1 MSNAPANAS
10 ALRHGAAQLP
20 GIGGEDVQPVGSHSR
35 ASSIGGHETAIV
47 VHNDAVVQGLSAVP
61 YMRKTANRGILIEP
75 RCAGRPPGG

>member
-1 MSNAPANAS
+1 MRQQMPRRFAMARRSC
-10 ALRHGAAQLP
+10 R
-20 GIGGEDVQPVGSHSR
+20 GSEAKTCNLWDR
-35 ASSIGGHETAIV
+35 IRELIPSIGGHETAIV

>member
-35 ASSIGGHETAIV
+35 AYPLDRRPRDCNSGAQRRRRSRIECGALHEK
-47 VHNDAVVQGLSAVP
+47 DREPGDP
-61 YMRKTANRGILIEP
+61 Y
-75 RCAGRPPGG
+75 